1 MGQVEKLHFFSG
13 NSGSVKVRG
22 IIHFFREKSQPKN
35 KESTEIISP
44 EPPKPTPPT
53 NLVCLLAIP
62 VSISCTQII
71 SFLSPVR
78 HVLKNIWIVR
88 FVLLTVESAVT
99 ITSKGSQ

>member
-13 NSGSVKVRG
+13 NSGSEKVRG
-22 IIHFFREKSQPKN
+22 VIHFFREKSQHKN

-44 EPPKPTPPT
+44 VPPKLIPPT
-53 NLVCLLAIP
+53 SLVCLLAIP
-62 VSISCTQII
+62 VSISCTQIV

-88 FVLLTVESAVT
+88 YVFH
-99 ITSKGSQ
+99 IQ